1 MNFLHYEPANT
12 SGQRMNRAWYGSIY
26 FEVPGI
32 FKPDGTLDDDANTMN
47 LFDKVAGMSAN
58 RQRAAGIG
66 TIQRLGRGLQDKVFV
81 DGQIVREDASLFY
94 PQAQG
99 YLATLVNAFPN
110 SFVDY
115 GGRESNVLGAYD
127 AYREPYQNPS
137 ISWYQFTLPPAAVI
151 ERYQIADDL
160 AAYGTKVLPW
170 FGLKHDLVTKAI
182 LMKLVVQDVAF
193 TKPDL
198 PAGDRFYA
206 VTYDEAGEMNALVDA
221 YIITTADF
229 MRDYCD
235 RHGLLFPVDDAMA
248 EVITMWG
255 VVFDADTLALTT
267 VKAYY
272 EYGEIA
278 SF

>member
-1 MNFLHYEPANT
+1 MNFLSYEPAGT
-12 SGQRMNRAWYGSIY
+12 DGQQMNRAWYGGIY

-32 FKPDGTLDDDANTMN
+32 FRPDGTLDDDANTAN
-47 LFDKVAGMSAN
+47 LFDKVAGTFAS
-58 RQRAAGIG
+58 RQRDGSVG
-66 TIQRLGRGLQDKVFV
+66 LIQRLGHGLQDKVFV

-99 YLATLVNAFPN
+99 YLATLVDAFPN

-115 GGRESNVLGAYD
+115 DGRESNVLGAYD

-137 ISWYQFTLPPAAVI
+137 ISWYEFTIPPAAVTS
-151 ERYQIADDL
+151 RYQIDL
-160 AAYGTKVLPW
+160 AAYGDRVLPW
-170 FGLKHDLVTKAI
+170 YGLKHDLVTKAI
-182 LMKLVVQDVAF
+182 LMKLVLKELHFAA
-193 TKPDL
+193 PDL

-206 VTYDEAGEMNALVDA
+206 VTFSEDGAMVPLVDA

-235 RHGLLFPVDDAMA
+235 RHGLIFPVDDAMA
-248 EVITMWG
+248 ATITMWG

-272 EYGEIA
+272 EYGETA
-278 SF
+278 AF

>member
-1 MNFLHYEPANT
+1 MDFLSYEPANAD
-12 SGQRMNRAWYGSIY
+12 GQRMNRAWYNANY

-32 FKPDGTLDDDANTMN
+32 FKPDGTLDDDANTAN
-47 LFDKVAGMSAN
+47 LFDRVAGLYATK
-58 RQRAAGIG
+58 QRDAYVGPIYRIG
-66 TIQRLGRGLQDKVFV
+66 HGLQDKVFV
-81 DGQIVREDASLFY
+81 DSQIVREDASLFY

-99 YLATLVNAFPN
+99 YLTTLVEAFPN

-151 ERYQIADDL
+151 ERYQIDIE
-160 AAYGTKVLPW
+160 AYGAKVLPW

-198 PAGDRFYA
+198 PAGNRFYA
-206 VTYDEAGEMNALVDA
+206 VTYDEAGALNPLVDA
-221 YIITTADF
+221 YITTTADF

-235 RHGLLFPVDDAMA
+235 RHGLLFPVNDAMA
-248 EVITMWG
+248 EVITLWG
-255 VVFDADTLALTT
+255 VVFNADTLALTT

-272 EYGEIA
+272 EYGETA
-278 SF
+278 VF

>member
-1 MNFLHYEPANT
+1 MQFLQYEPAGAN
-12 SGQRMNRAWYGSIY
+12 GQRTNKAQYRGMRYEI
-26 FEVPGI
+26 PGI
-32 FKPDGTLDDDANTMN
+32 FLPDGTLDQDANLGN
-47 LFDKVAGMSAN
+47 LFDRVAGTYAQTQRMSIVGPIY
-58 RQRAAGIG
+58 QRNS
-66 TIQRLGRGLQDKVFV
+66 GLQDQVFV

-94 PQAQG
+94 PQAQD
-99 YLATLVNAFPN
+99 YLATLVDAFPN

-115 GGRESNVLGAYD
+115 DGSVFNVLGAYD

-193 TKPDL
+193 AKPDL

-206 VTYDEAGEMNALVDA
+206 VTYDEAGAINPLVDA

-235 RHGLLFPVDDAMA
+235 RHGLLFPVNDAMA
-248 EVITMWG
+248 EMITMWG
-255 VVFDADTLALTT
+255 VVFNADTLALTT

-272 EYGEIA
+272 EYGETPT
-278 SF
+278 F